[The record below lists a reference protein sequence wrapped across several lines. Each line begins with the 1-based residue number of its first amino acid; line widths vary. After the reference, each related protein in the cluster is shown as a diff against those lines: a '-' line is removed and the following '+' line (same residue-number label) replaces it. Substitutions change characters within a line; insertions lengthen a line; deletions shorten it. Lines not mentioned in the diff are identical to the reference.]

1 MLWRRVWQPTPV
13 FLPGESHGQRSL
25 AGYSPWSCK
34 KSGMTEQLTALI
46 LSIKK
51 KNLGQAPDPRFSKL
65 TASESPLTHRQ
76 LSATA
81 SISVSVGLGEGLRT
95 CILHKFQSAALGPG
109 LSEPLSC
116 VYPSR
121 EVQIIDWLV
130 LISCLWRTGRAKWY
144 RKKLFKMCFK
154 REHYLGKN
162 LNILFFSPWRYRYLK
177 ST

>member
-1 MLWRRVWQPTPV
+1 MATAC
-13 FLPGESHGQRSL
+13 
-25 AGYSPWSCK
+25 AG
-34 KSGMTEQLTALI
+34 SGLRA
-46 LSIKK
+46 
-51 KNLGQAPDPRFSKL
+51 QAPDPRFSKL

-130 LISCLWRTGRAKWY
+130 LISCLWRTGRAEWY

-177 ST
+177 STYCVLIIWIIKHPVFG